1 MTRRRM
7 SQCHICLLAAFLLCT
22 GRSAAQQCKSSTFQ
36 TQCAG
41 NGLWVSAA
49 GENQSLGQCTPRQC
63 RDIPTIHGGD
73 IRPRVNSV
81 PVGSSVRVVCN
92 RGFELRGPGSSSPSC
107 LVCRFKDCPIC
118 TKQKALRANLVS
130 MWPAASLRAS
140 TIILSKSKDF
150 GVDLADNSLHRAI
163 APWRS
168 LSSVPG
174 SRAHPTWTRL
184 VPGRC

>member
-7 SQCHICLLAAFLLCT
+7 SQCHICLLAAFLLYT

-36 TQCAG
+36 TQCVG

-49 GENQSLGQCTPRQC
+49 GDNQSLGQCTPRQC

-81 PVGSSVRVVCN
+81 PVGSSLRVVCN
-92 RGFELRGPGSSSPSC
+92 RGFELRGPGSPSPSC
-107 LVCRFKDCPIC
+107 LVCAFRDCPIC
-118 TKQKALRANLVS
+118 TKQKALRASLVS
-130 MWPAASLRAS
+130 MLPAVSLRAS
-140 TIILSKSKDF
+140 TSISSKS
-150 GVDLADNSLHRAI
+150 VDCADNSLHRAI

-174 SRAHPTWTRL
+174 SRARPTWTRL
-184 VPGRC
+184 VRDRC